1 MEENRF
7 LSPCHILEYQPVP
20 GDRESRF
27 PQPRDRTMNHPRK
40 EPSHV

>member
-1 MEENRF
+1 MTPDRF
-7 LSPCHILEYQPVP
+7 MSPIPCLDRMPVP

-40 EPSHV
+40 EPDHV